1 MKQFGFYILG
11 KKGYESLKSLISV
24 FGPECV
30 SFVVAARDGN
40 IEDDFFESIQKLCLE
55 NDVSFS
61 DRSEFED
68 RDASFRFA
76 IGWRW
81 IISNP
86 KNLVVFHDSLLPKYR
101 GFAPLVNA
109 LVNGE
114 NRIGVTAL
122 KAEAQYDCGDICDQR
137 EVSVSYPLKIAEAIE
152 NVSGLYSEMLVDICR
167 KIISKE
173 KVEFVKQDSL
183 HASYS
188 LWRDQVD
195 YRIDWR
201 RGSKYI
207 SRFTDSVGYP
217 YKGAETTING
227 SRVRLI
233 DCKVVEDVKVEAR
246 SDNVGKVIFMH
257 SGKPVVVC
265 GDGLLEIVNLLDDKG
280 DSLIGKIPFRSR
292 FGF

>member
-1 MKQFGFYILG
+1 MKRFGFYIMG
-11 KKGYESLKSLISV
+11 KKGYESLSSLISV
-24 FGPECV
+24 FGSGCI

-40 IEDDFFESIQKLCLE
+40 VEDDFFEPIEKLCLDNE
-55 NDVSFS
+55 VPFSNRSVS
-61 DRSEFED
+61 ED

-86 KNLVVFHDSLLPKYR
+86 KNLIVFHDSLLPKYR

-122 KAEAQYDCGDICDQR
+122 KAEARYDCGDICDQR

-167 KIISKE
+167 KIIFKE
-173 KVEFVKQDSL
+173 KIEFVKQDSL

-188 LWRDQVD
+188 LWRDHVD
-195 YRIDWR
+195 YRINWTK
-201 RGSKYI
+201 GSKFI

-227 SRVRLI
+227 ERVRLI

-265 GDGLLEIVNLLDDKG
+265 GDGLLEVVDLLDDDG
-280 DSLIGKIPFRSR
+280 DSLIGKVPFRSR